1 MGFRCGI
8 AGVPNAG
15 KSTLFNALTQSSAAA
30 ENYPFCTIEPNFGV
44 VAVADS
50 RLDTIANIIGV
61 ARKIHAVLEFVDIA
75 GLVQGAAEGEGLGN
89 RFLAHIREMDLI
101 VHVVRAFDESNDI
114 YSDIATVNIE
124 LILADLETVVKAKD
138 RALRRARTGD
148 KTRLN
153 AFNLLNRIESQL
165 EKGESPDL
173 SAISES
179 ERVIVDSLH
188 LLSCKPKFYVFNV
201 NENEAEKAHR
211 FASSEL
217 DAPLVTICAELEAEI
232 SQLSNEEQHL
242 FREEMGLGD
251 SALSDIVQTGYS
263 ILGLQTFFTFNDS
276 EVRAW
281 TIPRGKN
288 VSEAAGKIHTD
299 MEKGFIR
306 AEVMSYD
313 DFQFYGDEQAVK
325 NAGLLRFEGR
335 THQLQD
341 GDIMRVRFRS

>member
-8 AGVPNAG
+8 TGVPNAG
-15 KSTLFNALTQSSAAA
+15 KSTLFNALTQSNAAA

-50 RLDTIANIIGV
+50 RLDAIAEITGV
-61 ARKIHAVLEFVDIA
+61 GRKIHAVLEFVDIA
-75 GLVQGAAEGEGLGN
+75 GLVQGAADGEGLGN

-101 VHVVRAFDESNDI
+101 VHVVRAFDESNDV
-114 YSDIATVNIE
+114 YSDIAAVNVE
-124 LILADLETVVKAKD
+124 LILADLETVVKAKN
-138 RALRRARTGD
+138 RAQRRARIGD
-148 KTRLN
+148 KAQLN
-153 AFNLLNRIESQL
+153 AFNLLSGIESQL

-173 SAISES
+173 SSIGEKEQA
-179 ERVIVDSLH
+179 VADSLH

-201 NENEAEKAHR
+201 NENEAEKTSR
-211 FASSEL
+211 FESSRL
-217 DAPLVTICAELEAEI
+217 DAPFVTVCAELEAEI
-232 SQLSNEEQHL
+232 SQLSNEEQDL

-251 SALSDIVQTGYS
+251 SALNDIVQTGYS
-263 ILGLQTFFTFNDS
+263 ILGLQTFFTFNDA

-281 TIPRGKN
+281 TVPRGTT

-313 DFQFYGDEQAVK
+313 DFLYYGDEQAVK
-325 NAGLLRFEGR
+325 NAGFLRYEGK